1 MLHDH
6 DDIGDFIAFDGSEY
20 DDREKRQACSDC
32 RSSPDDRMVHDALLR
47 SLKDYLAAKNSV
59 SM

>member
-32 RSSPDDRMVHDALLR
+32 RSSPDDRMVHDALLK
-47 SLKDYLAAKNSV
+47 S
-59 SM
+59 